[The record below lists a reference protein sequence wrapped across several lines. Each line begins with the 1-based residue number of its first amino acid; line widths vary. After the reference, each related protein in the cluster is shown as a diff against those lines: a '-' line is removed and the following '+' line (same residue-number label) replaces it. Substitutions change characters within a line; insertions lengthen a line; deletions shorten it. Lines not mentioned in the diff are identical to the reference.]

1 MKRINHSEAYSKDGA
16 CTNQAES
23 YISRLRRAEIGQHHH
38 IAGPHLGQ
46 YAGEMAWREDMRR
59 KATGTQFN
67 VCGRLALGHPTS
79 RPWVGYWQ
87 RHLRKEEHR
96 QAA

>member
-1 MKRINHSEAYSKDGA
+1 MSEDGT

-38 IAGPHLGQ
+38 IAGPHLYQ

-59 KATGTQFN
+59 SATGTQFN
-67 VCGRLALGHPTS
+67 HV
-79 RPWVGYWQ
+79 
-87 RHLRKEEHR
+87 
-96 QAA
+96 AAWP

>member
-1 MKRINHSEAYSKDGA
+1 VMSEV
-16 CTNQAES
+16 EVHF
-23 YISRLRRAEIGQHHH
+23 ILRRAEIGEHHH

-46 YAGEMAWREDMRR
+46 YAGEMAWREDIRC
-59 KATGTQFN
+59 KATRTQFN
-67 VCGRLALGHPTS
+67 ACGRSALGHSTS

>member
-1 MKRINHSEAYSKDGA
+1 LNGKSRYHGA
-16 CTNQAES
+16 NTPSALTS
-23 YISRLRRAEIGQHHH
+23 YRLAGD

-67 VCGRLALGHPTS
+67 A
-79 RPWVGYWQ
+79 
-87 RHLRKEEHR
+87 
-96 QAA
+96 